1 MCFVVVDRRRI
12 SHQSYIAL
20 RLVFVMSGTAE
31 VVSWSKDSI
40 YIRWK
45 FDDDYAAGD
54 NGSAD
59 VGYKI
64 RYQAVGSNVVQMSRL
79 LDISA
84 SGYDITHL
92 HENTNYD
99 ICVLRMLETTTTTST
114 SWRMGA
120 SACVKGTT
128 STDSLSV
135 ALGST
140 FGAFLALGLIVALVF
155 VAKWQHSRRA
165 KKRQQAAAEVAGNG
179 AAAKAEFDVDE
190 VDDVLRVE
198 IAELDTS
205 NRTRFSFLVT

>member
-1 MCFVVVDRRRI
+1 
-12 SHQSYIAL
+12 
-20 RLVFVMSGTAE
+20 MSAGTAE

-40 YIRWK
+40 YIRWD
-45 FDDDYAAGD
+45 FDDDYAGGD
-54 NGSAD
+54 DDDGGA
-59 VGYKI
+59 GYKI
-64 RYQAVGSNVVQMSRL
+64 RYQAVGSNVKQVSPL
-79 LDISA
+79 LDLSA
-84 SGYDITHL
+84 NAYDITHL
-92 HENTNYD
+92 HENTNYR
-99 ICVLRMLETTTTTST
+99 ICVLRMRQPTSSGELST
-114 SWRMGA
+114 GA
-120 SACVKGTT
+120 EACVEGTT

-205 NRTRFSFLVT
+205 KQPLRSLL

>member
-1 MCFVVVDRRRI
+1 
-12 SHQSYIAL
+12 
-20 RLVFVMSGTAE
+20 MSGTAE
-31 VVSWSKDSI
+31 IVSWSKDSI
-40 YIRWK
+40 SIRWK
-45 FDDDYAAGD
+45 FDDDHVNSTAA
-54 NGSAD
+54 AA
-59 VGYKI
+59 GYKI

-84 SGYDITHL
+84 SSYDITHL
-92 HENTNYD
+92 HENTNYN
-99 ICVLRMLETTTTTST
+99 ICVRRMREPMTSGKLST
-114 SWRMGA
+114 SWLMGA
-120 SACVKGTT
+120 SACVKGST

-165 KKRQQAAAEVAGNG
+165 KKQQQAAAEVAGNG
-179 AAAKAEFDVDE
+179 ATARADFDIDD

-205 NRTRFSFLVT
+205 EQPLIA